1 MASNGTLLVSDD
13 EAGVGCR
20 IGFRAEAGRGR

>member
-13 EAGVGCR
+13 EAGVGSR
-20 IGFRAEAGRGR
+20 IGFRGEAGRGR